1 MAVVA
6 SIAQPS
12 LLDPDNVDSA
22 YPDRAPEAVLQ
33 DADRITVHS
42 GNIASWNKLRR
53 RAVLTTTDEA
63 RDQKMQLSELCV
75 CVQNFYKFLLV
86 MCSWWWGPTQL

>member
-1 MAVVA
+1 MMAVVA

-12 LLDPDNVDSA
+12 LLEPDPSGPSC
-22 YPDRAPEAVLQ
+22 PDRAPEAVLQ

-53 RAVLTTTDEA
+53 RAVLTTTDEVGYRDSLVRVAFA
-63 RDQKMQLSELCV
+63 RTCTRHAR
-75 CVQNFYKFLLV
+75 F
-86 MCSWWWGPTQL
+86 

>member
-12 LLDPDNVDSA
+12 LLEPDQSGSSC
-22 YPDRAPEAVLQ
+22 PDRAPEAVLQ

-53 RAVLTTTDEA
+53 RAILTTTDEVSH
-63 RDQKMQLSELCV
+63 RDSSIKYSTLSRTRPL
-75 CVQNFYKFLLV
+75 NL
-86 MCSWWWGPTQL
+86 

>member
-6 SIAQPS
+6 SFAQPS
-12 LLDPDNVDSA
+12 LLLEPDKVDSG

-33 DADRITVHS
+33 DAERITVHS

-53 RAVLTTTDEA
+53 RAVLTTTDEVYTYCLTPA
-63 RDQKMQLSELCV
+63 K
-75 CVQNFYKFLLV
+75 
-86 MCSWWWGPTQL
+86 

>member
-12 LLDPDNVDSA
+12 LLEPDTADPA
-22 YPDRAPEAVLQ
+22 YSDRAPEAVLQ

-42 GNIASWNKLRR
+42 GNITSWNKLRR
-53 RAVLTTTDEA
+53 RALLTTTDEVS
-63 RDQKMQLSELCV
+63 QLS
-75 CVQNFYKFLLV
+75 LL
-86 MCSWWWGPTQL
+86 SLRLKG